1 MLDCDPGIDDSL
13 AILLAL
19 ASNELEIKAIT
30 TVFGNAELKQT
41 TKNAL
46 NVLELSKAK
55 NIPPVGEG
63 SGQPL
68 KGTCVDLARGVH
80 GNDGLGNRN
89 LPQPKLKVYTDD
101 GIGLIIS
108 KLNSGQVDTIIA
120 TGPLTNLARA
130 ISRNPEVLRYIKTL
144 YIMGGAV
151 FVEGNVTPHAEFN
164 FYSDPDAA
172 DYVLN
177 SNIPIVLISLD
188 VTHKVNVTERHIEP
202 LKKYKN
208 RLAEFVVGVVEYSIE
223 YHRAYRGAVGAH
235 LHDPLAV
242 AIAVEPKL
250 GSYEWLSLG
259 VDCTNRRGMVQVMS
273 GTKNVRFVKE
283 FDVEGFLKLFLD
295 RIGGAIEA
303 IQNL

>member
-1 MLDCDPGIDDSL
+1 
-13 AILLAL
+13 
-19 ASNELEIKAIT
+19 
-30 TVFGNAELKQT
+30 
-41 TKNAL
+41 
-46 NVLELSKAK
+46 LELSKAK

-68 KGTCVDLARGVH
+68 KGICVDLARDVH
-80 GNDGLGNRN
+80 GKDGLGNRN
-89 LPQPKLKVYTDD
+89 LPRPKLKAYTDD

-108 KLNSGQVDTIIA
+108 KLNSGEVDTIIA

-130 ISRNPEVLRYIKTL
+130 ISRDPEISRHIKTL

-151 FVEGNVTPHAEFN
+151 FVEGNVTPYAEFN

-172 DYVLN
+172 DYVL
-177 SNIPIVLISLD
+177 SSDIPIVLISLD
-188 VTHKVNVTERHIEP
+188 VTHKVNVTEKHIEP

-208 RLAEFVVGVVEYSIE
+208 RLAEFVVGVIEYSIE

-242 AIAVEPKL
+242 AIASEPEL
-250 GSYEWLSLG
+250 ASYEELSLS
-259 VDCTNRRGMVQVMS
+259 VACTNRRGMVQIMS
-273 GTKNVRFVKE
+273 GMKNVRFVRNI
-283 FDVEGFLKLFLD
+283 DVDGFLKLFLD